1 VGKNRGKKDRK
12 FKRFKRFRSFKR
24 FERFKVQEVL
34 PKNAGQEVQS
44 FKNPPFFQ
52 GVAFKNPA

>member
-12 FKRFKRFRSFKR
+12 FKRFRSFKR

-34 PKNAGQEVQS
+34 PQNEGQEV
-44 FKNPPFFQ
+44 
-52 GVAFKNPA
+52 